1 MSTGSSQDAP
11 NLAKVQLVAVD
22 DYNRR
27 AVAALERAQ
36 ALSGARSA
44 NGFARLLAQR
54 ASGSPS
60 ASTYR
65 RWIIGEAVVPAW
77 AIEVA
82 AEVAG
87 TTVQGLLED
96 ERPEFDD
103 WRTQIE
109 ESIGRLEGEII
120 ELREHLDLP
129 RQGRGLDIH
138 DGSPSRERI
147 AT

>member
-1 MSTGSSQDAP
+1 M
-11 NLAKVQLVAVD
+11 AVD

-44 NGFARLLAQR
+44 NGFARLLAER

-82 AEVAG
+82 AEAAG
-87 TTVQGLLED
+87 TTVQSLLED
-96 ERPEFDD
+96 ERPGLDD
-103 WRTQIE
+103 WRAQIE

-120 ELREHLDLP
+120 ELREQLDLP
-129 RQGRGLDIH
+129 AHGRGLDSR
-138 DGSPSRERI
+138 DRSTNRERI

>member
-1 MSTGSSQDAP
+1 
-11 NLAKVQLVAVD
+11 VAVD

-44 NGFARLLAQR
+44 NGFARLLAER

-87 TTVQGLLED
+87 TTVQGLLAD
-96 ERPEFDD
+96 ERAELDD
-103 WRTQIE
+103 WRAQIE

-129 RQGRGLDIH
+129 SQVH
-138 DGSPSRERI
+138 DHGSQDRSTNRERI

>member
-1 MSTGSSQDAP
+1 
-11 NLAKVQLVAVD
+11 VAVD

-36 ALSGARSA
+36 TLSGARSA
-44 NGFARLLAQR
+44 NAFARLLAER

-65 RWIIGEAVVPAW
+65 RWIVGEAVVPAW

-87 TTVQGLLED
+87 TTVQGLVEG
-96 ERPEFDD
+96 ERQGLDD
-103 WRTQIE
+103 WRAQIE
-109 ESIGRLEGEII
+109 ESIGRLEGEMI
-120 ELREHLDLP
+120 ELREQL
-129 RQGRGLDIH
+129 GLDSH
-138 DGSPSRERI
+138 DRSTNRERI

>member
-1 MSTGSSQDAP
+1 M
-11 NLAKVQLVAVD
+11 QLVAVD

-44 NGFARLLAQR
+44 NGFARLLAER

-65 RWIIGEAVVPAW
+65 RWVLGEAVVPAW

-87 TTVQGLLED
+87 TTVQGLLDAEQ
-96 ERPEFDD
+96 PELDD
-103 WRTQIE
+103 WRAQIE

-129 RQGRGLDIH
+129 RHGRAT
-138 DGSPSRERI
+138 DGPSRERI

>member
-1 MSTGSSQDAP
+1 
-11 NLAKVQLVAVD
+11 VAVD

-27 AVAALERAQ
+27 AVAALDRAQ

-44 NGFARLLAQR
+44 NAFARLLAER

-65 RWIIGEAVVPAW
+65 RWIVGEAVVPAW

-96 ERPEFDD
+96 EAPGLDA
-103 WRTQIE
+103 WRAQIE

-120 ELREHLDLP
+120 ELREHLDLA
-129 RQGRGLDIH
+129 GHERGLETQS
-138 DGSPSRERI
+138 GGPRRERM

>member
-1 MSTGSSQDAP
+1 MRRIW
-11 NLAKVQLVAVD
+11 LKFQLVAVD

-36 ALSGARSA
+36 ALSRARSA

-65 RWIIGEAVVPAW
+65 RWIMGEAVVPAW

-87 TTVQGLLED
+87 TTVQHLLDNEQPD
-96 ERPEFDD
+96 LDD
-103 WRTQIE
+103 WRAQIE
-109 ESIGRLEGEII
+109 QSIGRLEGEII
-120 ELREHLDLP
+120 ELREQLDLP
-129 RQGRGLDIH
+129 RQRDELEGRDH
-138 DGSPSRERI
+138 SSSHERI

>member
-1 MSTGSSQDAP
+1 M
-11 NLAKVQLVAVD
+11 AVD

-44 NGFARLLAQR
+44 NGFARLLAER

-65 RWIIGEAVVPAW
+65 RWIVGEAVVPAW

-96 ERPEFDD
+96 ERPGLDA
-103 WRTQIE
+103 WRAQIE
-109 ESIGRLEGEII
+109 ESIGRLEGEMI

-129 RQGRGLDIH
+129 VHDHGVDNQGAG
-138 DGSPSRERI
+138 PSRERI

>member
-1 MSTGSSQDAP
+1 
-11 NLAKVQLVAVD
+11 VAVD

-44 NGFARLLAQR
+44 NGFARLLAER

-87 TTVQGLLED
+87 TTVHALLED
-96 ERPEFDD
+96 ERPGLDD
-103 WRTQIE
+103 WQAQIE

-129 RQGRGLDIH
+129 SQGQVL
-138 DGSPSRERI
+138 GSQDHSTNRERI

>member
-1 MSTGSSQDAP
+1 M
-11 NLAKVQLVAVD
+11 AVD

-44 NGFARLLAQR
+44 NGFARLLAER

-87 TTVQGLLED
+87 TTVQGLLAD
-96 ERPEFDD
+96 ETPGLDD
-103 WRTQIE
+103 WRAQIE

-129 RQGRGLDIH
+129 SQVH
-138 DGSPSRERI
+138 DHGSQDRSTNRERI

>member
-1 MSTGSSQDAP
+1 MSTGSTQVAP
-11 NLAKVQLVAVD
+11 DLAKVQLVAID

-44 NGFARLLAQR
+44 NGFARLLAER

-65 RWIIGEAVVPAW
+65 RWILGEAVVPAW
-77 AIEVA
+77 AVEVA

-96 ERPEFDD
+96 ERPELDA
-103 WRTQIE
+103 WRAQIE

-129 RQGRGLDIH
+129 RQGRGREGH
-138 DGSPSRERI
+138 DRSLSRERI

>member
-1 MSTGSSQDAP
+1 
-11 NLAKVQLVAVD
+11 VAVD

-44 NGFARLLAQR
+44 NAFARLLAER

-96 ERPEFDD
+96 DSAELDH
-103 WRTQIE
+103 WRAQIE
-109 ESIGRLEGEII
+109 ESIGRLEGEMI
-120 ELREHLDLP
+120 ELREQL
-129 RQGRGLDIH
+129 GLDSH
-138 DGSPSRERI
+138 DRSTTHERV